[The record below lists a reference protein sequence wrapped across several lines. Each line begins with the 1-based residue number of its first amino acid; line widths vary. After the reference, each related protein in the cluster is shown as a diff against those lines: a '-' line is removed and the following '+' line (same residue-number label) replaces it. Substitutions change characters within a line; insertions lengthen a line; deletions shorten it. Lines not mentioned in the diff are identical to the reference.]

1 MDHEVISWGQPVLFL
16 RNCSPGPNRTQG
28 LRLRWVVAW
37 RANLHGGLL
46 SCSKVMLL
54 TLDPSMFWTDDSWL
68 SMPWLYFTFGSERT
82 MFISATSAIFNPRST
97 GRVVAGL
104 VVTVL
109 LYSPMELQKEQ
120 MSYLHNQ
127 WATPNW
133 DAWLWSIQ
141 LKILPRLS
149 ACLQTQMAGKH
160 KDCFIS
166 CYVWSV
172 SIDAVNIQNLYKFIS
187 MYRTQQ

>member
-1 MDHEVISWGQPVLFL
+1 MMDHEVISWGQPVLFL

-109 LYSPMELQKEQ
+109 LSSPMETDVVLAQSVGNSQLRRMALIYPAENLAKVVRLLANPDGREAQ
-120 MSYLHNQ
+120 RLLHFLLCLICFHRRSEY
-127 WATPNW
+127 PE
-133 DAWLWSIQ
+133 SI
-141 LKILPRLS
+141 
-149 ACLQTQMAGKH
+149 
-160 KDCFIS
+160 
-166 CYVWSV
+166 
-172 SIDAVNIQNLYKFIS
+172 
-187 MYRTQQ
+187 